1 MDLLFGFL
9 YRGDVIKDYD
19 VVRLTRAFPEKGVAA
34 GAQGTVL
41 MTFDDPPGYII
52 EIVDSEGQ
60 TVAELDVRPDDVE
73 LVISYSDRFIIQRSR
88 KYAPAKKGM

>member
-1 MDLLFGFL
+1 
-9 YRGDVIKDYD
+9 
-19 VVRLTRAFPEKGVAA
+19 
-34 GAQGTVL
+34 